1 VTYKIP
7 VQFNSVVRKGKVKR
21 EIRSI
26 CIDAPD
32 CVEAQRLARHEAS
45 KMLGKRIANVLC
57 QVFTVRSVEVRMD
70 LFKGGL

>member
-1 VTYKIP
+1 MTYRIP
-7 VQFNSVVRKGKVKR
+7 VQLDSVVRKGKVKR

-26 CIDAPD
+26 DVEAGD

-45 KMLGKRIANVLC
+45 KMLGKRIANILC

-70 LFKGGL
+70 LFKELP